1 MANEVWEYI
10 MDGTESVQLLD
21 YLGNPAN
28 AKGLLT
34 EFSPP
39 EITKSFDT
47 DQRLGERGVNPRPMT
62 IEEMSSSL
70 TLKGISVE
78 FANAVAIA
86 FGASK
91 RISIVLSGVARS
103 RYSDSTTN
111 MVTTVKGHLKK
122 LPVPMFKAN
131 EVSELSMELSPTYY
145 SQVLGSFSL
154 VVDLD
159 LNKFEVNG
167 VNQWS

>member
-1 MANEVWEYI
+1 MANEVWEYR

-21 YLGNPAN
+21 YLGNPAD
-28 AKGLLT
+28 AKGFFT
-34 EFSPP
+34 EFNPP

-47 DQRLGERGVNPRPMT
+47 DQRLGEKGVNPRPMA
-62 IEEMSSSL
+62 IEEMSSEL
-70 TLKGISVE
+70 TLKGISTE

-86 FGASK
+86 FGANK
-91 RISIVLSGVARS
+91 RISMILSGSAKS
-103 RYSDSTTN
+103 RYTDGTAN

-122 LPVPMFKAN
+122 LPTPMFKAN
-131 EVSELSMELSPTYY
+131 ETSELSMELAVSYY
-145 SQVLGSFSL
+145 AQTLGNFSL
-154 VVDLD
+154 VIDLD